1 MKGLKEM
8 SIPYNIMKGL
18 KEMSI
23 LYNIMNNGK
32 NVSNNNNMNIN
43 YVINP
48 HIHRKI
54 GGIIFKELIRYKS
67 YYWMKN

>member
-1 MKGLKEM
+1 MKGPKEM
-8 SIPYNIMKGL
+8 SILYNIMKGL

-32 NVSNNNNMNIN
+32 NVSYNNNMNIN

-48 HIHRKI
+48 NTKRRLKI
-54 GGIIFKELIRYKS
+54 EWLIFK
-67 YYWMKN
+67 